1 MNMEYTP
8 KNIKENLSDL
18 RLVFPS
24 ILNNLKF
31 IKFFTKKLEN
41 G

>member
-1 MNMEYTP
+1 MNMEYKP
-8 KNIKENLSDL
+8 KNIAQNLSDL
-18 RLVFPS
+18 RLMFPL

>member
-1 MNMEYTP
+1 MDYTP
-8 KNIKENLSDL
+8 KNIKQNLSDL
-18 RLVFPS
+18 RLLFPM
-24 ILNNLKF
+24 IMTNVKF